1 MQCPESVRYLSAYV
15 LDELALSERDA
26 FENHL
31 ADCAQCSAELASF
44 DSVKSVLNS
53 WDDEALPASAAPYR
67 ERIRHLA
74 EPLPKQDK
82 ASRWPLL
89 NWWQWAP
96 SAVSFAVLVL
106 VFMDARFLV
115 DEAGFSVS
123 FGGLKNDASVFQM
136 VDQMVDQMADQMAD
150 QMVDR
155 EELQQVIAR
164 LEQRQDQNTIALM
177 QAVLNQARESSEAN
191 FQQLFAFFEQ
201 QRLNDLE
208 QVRASYEQLA
218 ESDFETLRSL
228 QQLASYVSFNEI
240 VR

>member
-53 WDDEALPASAAPYR
+53 WDDEALPASAAPHR

-123 FGGLKNDASVFQM
+123 FGGLKNDASVF
-136 VDQMVDQMADQMAD
+136 

>member
-15 LDELALSERDA
+15 LDELTLSERDA

-53 WDDEALPASAAPYR
+53 WDDEALPASAAAHR
-67 ERIRHLA
+67 ERIRRLA

-136 VDQMVDQMADQMAD
+136 ADQMVD

-164 LEQRQDQNTIALM
+164 LEQRQDKNTIALM

>member
-53 WDDEALPASAAPYR
+53 WDDEALPASAVAHR
-67 ERIRHLA
+67 ERIRRLA

-123 FGGLKNDASVFQM
+123 FGGLKNDASVF
-136 VDQMVDQMADQMAD
+136 QMAD

>member
-31 ADCAQCSAELASF
+31 ADCAQCSSELASF

-53 WDDEALPASAAPYR
+53 WDDEALPASAAAHR
-67 ERIRHLA
+67 ERIRRLA

-136 VDQMVDQMADQMAD
+136 VDQMVD
-150 QMVDR
+150 R

-177 QAVLNQARESSEAN
+177 QAVLNQTRESSEAN

>member
-53 WDDEALPASAAPYR
+53 WDDEALPASAAPHR

-136 VDQMVDQMADQMAD
+136 VDQMVD
-150 QMVDR
+150 R

-177 QAVLNQARESSEAN
+177 QAVLNQARESSEAT

>member
-15 LDELALSERDA
+15 LDELALSERAA

-53 WDDEALPASAAPYR
+53 WDDEALPASAAAHR
-67 ERIRHLA
+67 ERIRRLA

-136 VDQMVDQMADQMAD
+136 ADQMVD

-164 LEQRQDQNTIALM
+164 LEQRQDKNTIALM

>member
-53 WDDEALPASAAPYR
+53 WDDEALPASAAAHR
-67 ERIRHLA
+67 ERIRRLA

-136 VDQMVDQMADQMAD
+136 VDQMVD
-150 QMVDR
+150 R

-164 LEQRQDQNTIALM
+164 LEQRQDKNTIALM

>member
-53 WDDEALPASAAPYR
+53 WDDEALPASAAAHR
-67 ERIRHLA
+67 ERIRRLA

-136 VDQMVDQMADQMAD
+136 VDQMVD
-150 QMVDR
+150 R

-218 ESDFETLRSL
+218 GSDFETLRSL

>member
-53 WDDEALPASAAPYR
+53 WDDEALPASAAAHR
-67 ERIRHLA
+67 ERIRQLA

-82 ASRWPLL
+82 ARRWPLL

-115 DEAGFSVS
+115 DESGFSVS

-136 VDQMVDQMADQMAD
+136 VD

>member
-31 ADCAQCSAELASF
+31 AGCAQCSAELASF

-53 WDDEALPASAAPYR
+53 WDDEALPASAAAHR

-74 EPLPKQDK
+74 KPLPKQDK
-82 ASRWPLL
+82 ASRWPSL

-106 VFMDARFLV
+106 VFMDARILV
-115 DEAGFSVS
+115 DEAGFSVR

-136 VDQMVDQMADQMAD
+136 VDQMAD

>member
-53 WDDEALPASAAPYR
+53 WDDEALPASAAAHR

-136 VDQMVDQMADQMAD
+136 VD

>member
-26 FENHL
+26 FENHR

-44 DSVKSVLNS
+44 NSVKSVLNS
-53 WDDEALPASAAPYR
+53 WDDEALPASAAAHR
-67 ERIRHLA
+67 ERIRRLA

-136 VDQMVDQMADQMAD
+136 VD

>member
-53 WDDEALPASAAPYR
+53 WDDEALPASAAPHR

-96 SAVSFAVLVL
+96 LAVSFAVLVL

-136 VDQMVDQMADQMAD
+136 VD

>member
-53 WDDEALPASAAPYR
+53 WDDEALPASAAAHR
-67 ERIRHLA
+67 ERIRRLA

-136 VDQMVDQMADQMAD
+136 VDQMVD
-150 QMVDR
+150 R

-177 QAVLNQARESSEAN
+177 QAVLNQTRESSEAN

>member
-53 WDDEALPASAAPYR
+53 WDDEALPASAAPHR

-106 VFMDARFLV
+106 VFMDARFLI

-136 VDQMVDQMADQMAD
+136 VD

>member
-53 WDDEALPASAAPYR
+53 WDDEALPASAAPHR

-123 FGGLKNDASVFQM
+123 FGGLKNDASVF
-136 VDQMVDQMADQMAD
+136 QMAD

>member
-53 WDDEALPASAAPYR
+53 WDDEALPASAAAHR
-67 ERIRHLA
+67 ERIRRLA

-136 VDQMVDQMADQMAD
+136 VD

>member
-53 WDDEALPASAAPYR
+53 WDDEALPASAAAHR
-67 ERIRHLA
+67 ERIRRLA

-136 VDQMVDQMADQMAD
+136 AD

-177 QAVLNQARESSEAN
+177 QAVLNQTRESSEAN

>member
-1 MQCPESVRYLSAYV
+1 MQCPESVRYISAYV

-53 WDDEALPASAAPYR
+53 WDDEALPASAAPHR

-136 VDQMVDQMADQMAD
+136 VD

>member
-44 DSVKSVLNS
+44 NSVKSVLNS
-53 WDDEALPASAAPYR
+53 WDDEALPASAAAHR
-67 ERIRHLA
+67 ERIRRLA

-136 VDQMVDQMADQMAD
+136 VD

>member
-1 MQCPESVRYLSAYV
+1 MQCPESVRYISAYV

-53 WDDEALPASAAPYR
+53 WDDEALPASAAAHR
-67 ERIRHLA
+67 ERIRRLA

-136 VDQMVDQMADQMAD
+136 VD

>member
-15 LDELALSERDA
+15 LDELALSERAA

-53 WDDEALPASAAPYR
+53 WDDEALPASAAAHR
-67 ERIRHLA
+67 ERIRRLA

-136 VDQMVDQMADQMAD
+136 VD

>member
-53 WDDEALPASAAPYR
+53 WDDEALPASAAAHR

-74 EPLPKQDK
+74 EPLPKQGK

-136 VDQMVDQMADQMAD
+136 VD

>member
-53 WDDEALPASAAPYR
+53 WDDEALPASAAAHR

-136 VDQMVDQMADQMAD
+136 VD

-228 QQLASYVSFNEI
+228 QQLASYMSFNEI

>member
-53 WDDEALPASAAPYR
+53 WDDEALPASAAAHR

-106 VFMDARFLV
+106 VFMDARFFV

-123 FGGLKNDASVFQM
+123 FGGLKNDASVF
-136 VDQMVDQMADQMAD
+136 QMAD